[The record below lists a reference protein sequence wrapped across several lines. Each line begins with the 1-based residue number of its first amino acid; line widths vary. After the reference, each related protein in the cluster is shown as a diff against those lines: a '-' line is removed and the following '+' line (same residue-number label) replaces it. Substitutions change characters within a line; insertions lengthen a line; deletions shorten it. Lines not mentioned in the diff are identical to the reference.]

1 VKFIDT
7 LKISNPYSNK
17 LFENMAVDV
26 EHDNAGNTYIYVG
39 AINWMD
45 IPRVTKYDT
54 KGNLKWFFLGL
65 LNLPNAYQ
73 FSLMFHLG
81 GINSFSVNR
90 YENNFT
96 FNAASGI
103 INVEYYFV
111 Y

>member
-1 VKFIDT
+1 
-7 LKISNPYSNK
+7 
-17 LFENMAVDV
+17 MAVDV